1 MRSMRDR
8 RHTEHWLLA
17 LAEDQERGEEM
28 ETSTDSSVFVSLAD
42 ERKERDSERVA
53 EIHRER
59 GSLGAVQ

>member
-17 LAEDQERGEEM
+17 LAEERGEEM

-42 ERKERDSERVA
+42 ERKERDSERVT

>member
-8 RHTEHWLLA
+8 RHIEHWLLA
-17 LAEDQERGEEM
+17 LAEERGEEM

-42 ERKERDSERVA
+42 ERKERESERVT